1 MYIFEV
7 RHNNNVNNFFDAV
20 YWSYVTI
27 ASLGYGDISP
37 TSSEGRVV
45 TLFLILAGIA
55 FMSFATSIIT
65 SAFSEK
71 LMELKEDKSAVLETE
86 HLIIKLLVYRCK
98 YKTNA
103 LKKFFRTQMKLRGW
117 QEVGVLSSK
126 ITLLVFKSDQN
137 VVFITI
143 SEGTFSTEVRIY
155 GMIKK

>member
-1 MYIFEV
+1 MKVKIRMLLIFVIIIGLGLTNLVYGAEKEKNKPV
-7 RHNNNVNNFFDAV
+7 KKNTASQPLVVFPLPNVPVLKD
-20 YWSYVTI
+20 
-27 ASLGYGDISP
+27 
-37 TSSEGRVV
+37 
-45 TLFLILAGIA
+45 
-55 FMSFATSIIT
+55 
-65 SAFSEK
+65 
-71 LMELKEDKSAVLETE
+71 MELKEDKSAVLETE